1 MCECAGPRLANA
13 LPLASSTCTCC
24 AETAASL
31 NPSRPSPANQRYSFP
46 PPRLRNG
53 QLLGRGAQKT
63 VHAEERNGRM
73 VAVMRSRTRALTL
86 SKEAKLVMRIAEQ
99 SPHPHV
105 MKLIAIEFGV
115 SSRVKMIAPIASF
128 GSMLDLADHL
138 EFECLEVGA
147 EHKQN
152 AFDQALSAVL
162 HLNAIG
168 IDHGDVAARNLLVF
182 RYDPHLPCA
191 TVVQLCDFGDA
202 TPGTTSVSA
211 LRRLARELSR
221 L

>member
-1 MCECAGPRLANA
+1 MTRLSLAPHPCL
-13 LPLASSTCTCC
+13 LPL
-24 AETAASL
+24 L
-31 NPSRPSPANQRYSFP
+31 
-46 PPRLRNG
+46 
-53 QLLGRGAQKT
+53 
-63 VHAEERNGRM
+63 
-73 VAVMRSRTRALTL
+73 AVELDA
-86 SKEAKLVMRIAEQ
+86 
-99 SPHPHV
+99 
-105 MKLIAIEFGV
+105 
-115 SSRVKMIAPIASF
+115 SSRVSMVAPIARF

-147 EHKQN
+147 PHKQN